1 MAPDDVDGSESV
13 PLVLDKA
20 PSTDPATAS
29 SVLDDDMCTPP
40 AARASAEPISG
51 RSTCTAPPESQPADS
66 QADDTDVPKD
76 SQSPVQTATDARAA
90 RLAEMTSVLEQL
102 SLQLY
107 PTALEAFVVWLVDT
121 AGLSAADITSANVW
135 NKYQDMIA
143 TLSFPTAPVDNPSPP
158 RILPQLRMNYNAA
171 PIYFTA
177 EGMYASPDWIR
188 DRFFP
193 TDEAV
198 ESFKKI
204 LQGAHCMLESKVP
217 FFCCFCINTVD

>member
-1 MAPDDVDGSESV
+1 LWILLHSGSV
-13 PLVLDKA
+13 A
-20 PSTDPATAS
+20 
-29 SVLDDDMCTPP
+29 SVLLQ
-40 AARASAEPISG
+40 E
-51 RSTCTAPPESQPADS
+51 DS
-66 QADDTDVPKD
+66 F
-76 SQSPVQTATDARAA
+76 
-90 RLAEMTSVLEQL
+90 LLIHL
-102 SLQLY
+102 LL
-107 PTALEAFVVWLVDT
+107 AFVVWLVDT
-121 AGLSAADITSANVW
+121 AGLSATDITSANVW

-204 LQGAHCMLESKVP
+204 LQGAHGMLESKVLNP
-217 FFCCFCINTVD
+217 RCFCVHTVERFSACSV